1 MREIGKLSAEMFV
14 CGWLTHNDIFVP
26 FLVRLMMLDE
36 LWQVGERDR
45 KNSHFELEG
54 SGAVENLMKIG

>member
-1 MREIGKLSAEMFV
+1 MFV

-36 LWQVGERDR
+36 LWRVRKRDR
-45 KNSHFELEG
+45 KNSHFEVEG
-54 SGAVENLMKIG
+54 GEAVKNLMKIG